1 MKNSKEQGHEK
12 NVANFNLLISECK
25 SLGALYVPSNGDLT
39 VDKLTDLATRAKAT
53 LLAQGTAKSE
63 LDLAVNART
72 TMFEGLPKLITRIF
86 RAARSA
92 KFSDKD
98 LKDMQEH
105 IRKIRGTRAN
115 TKVTKAIKDAKL
127 STTPPEGEPTAA
139 PATVSVSQKG
149 FDNQI
154 KHLRE
159 LVDGLKIN
167 PLYKPNEESL
177 KVETLTRLIDDMD
190 AQNQKSKDAYVALFN
205 LRQQRDA
212 LLYKNGAGL
221 YDIVMAVKDY
231 IMSTEDTPP
240 SAITRIRNISFR
252 RLD

>member
-63 LDLAVNART
+63 LDMAVNART
-72 TMFEGLPKLITRIF
+72 SMFEGLPKLITRIF
-86 RAARSA
+86 RAARLA

-115 TKVTKAIKDAKL
+115 PKVTKAIKDAKL
-127 STTPPEGEPTAA
+127 TTTPPEGEPAAA

-154 KHLRE
+154 RHFRE

-167 PLYKPNEESL
+167 PLYKPNEETL
-177 KVETLTRLIDDMD
+177 KVESLFKLVDDMD
-190 AQNQKSKDAYVALFN
+190 AQNQRSKDAYVAVFN

-212 LLYKNGAGL
+212 LLYKNGVGL

-240 SAITRIRNISFR
+240 SAITRIRNIAFR